1 MDQFP
6 QKPEDT
12 SAPSEPPQRPESARS
27 DDPSTQ
33 GQRPIPPS
41 VDPQT
46 IESGESAQAAVADY
60 ELKSA
65 RTLATVATVAGPIS
79 FIIGG
84 VALSTV
90 ALVCAIIA
98 FVKIRSVLDDVAPAK
113 RPYARALR
121 QTALMGIGIGAVA
134 LVLNGVSVAMML
146 PVLMEAMQTGDYSAI
161 LGDAASSL
169 SPTSPSEGGGNAW
182 G

>member
-12 SAPSEPPQRPESARS
+12 SAPSESPQRPEPSRS

-33 GQRPIPPS
+33 GQRPILPS

-46 IESGESAQAAVADY
+46 IESGGSAQAAVADY

-65 RTLATVATVAGPIS
+65 RTLATVATIAGPIS

-134 LVLNGVSVAMML
+134 LVLNGISVAMML

-169 SPTSPSEGGGNAW
+169 SPTSPSKGGGNAW